1 MQIISIAAVA
11 ENQVIGDGSRI
22 PWHLPEDWARFKERT
37 TGNFLVMGR
46 ETFEQI
52 GRPLPNRTTIVVT
65 RNPDWQAPAGTGATR
80 VLVANSIEGA
90 IELARTDRM
99 QARDDTVF
107 VAGGAQI
114 YEQSMELVTGLDI
127 TEVHQSPDGDARFPE
142 IRPEQWAELSREPQ
156 RGFDFVRYAP
166 VTVTDRL
173 ELRPATPVDVDDWFA
188 LHSDPAAFPF
198 APDGPITT
206 TEEAENELGEYLASW
221 LNRGLGYWLARERD
235 TGDLVGAGGM
245 RAIRLP
251 NGDSVWKLYYRL
263 VPAKTG
269 QGFTAELV
277 RAAVEQLARIDRYAR
292 VRAVMR
298 ADNADAIAVVDNLG
312 LAEHGRL
319 VNEAGQEQIIYQSVV
334 KDLI

>member
-11 ENQVIGDGSRI
+11 ENQVIGDGPRI

-65 RNPDWQAPAGTGATR
+65 RNPQWQAPQGMGATR
-80 VLVANSIEGA
+80 VLVANSIEAA
-90 IELARTDRM
+90 IDTARTDRM
-99 QARDDTVF
+99 HARDNTVF
-107 VAGGAQI
+107 IAGGAQI
-114 YEQSMELVTGLDI
+114 YAQSMDMATGLDI
-127 TEVHQSPDGDARFPE
+127 TEVHQSPEGDALFPV
-142 IRPEQWAELSREPQ
+142 IDSADWAELSRDPQ
-156 RGFDFVRYAP
+156 QGFDFVRYAP
-166 VTVTDRL
+166 VTHTERL
-173 ELRPATPVDVDDWFA
+173 DLRPATMADVDDWLA
-188 LHSDPAAFPF
+188 LHSDPQAFPF
-198 APDGPITT
+198 DPDGPISTS
-206 TEEAENELGEYLASW
+206 EEAQDELGEYLASW
-221 LNRGLGYWLARERD
+221 LNHGLGYWLAREKA

-269 QGFTAELV
+269 NGFTPELV
-277 RAAVEQLARIDRYAR
+277 QAAVAQLARIDRHAR

-298 ADNADAIAVVDNLG
+298 TDNAEAIGVVESLG
-312 LAEHGRL
+312 LTPHGTTHD
-319 VNEAGQEQIIYQSVV
+319 ASAQEQVIYQGVV
-334 KDLI
+334 GDLI